1 MKRRHRVKVKES
13 TILVDGIRV
22 HYQRAGAGPALVLLH
37 GLVGSAKNWDRNIE
51 FLGRSRSV
59 YALDLANMGE
69 SERVPGLDAGL
80 EASADRVAAC
90 MDALGIAVADV
101 AGHSHGGSI
110 AMMLASRHPGRVRRL
125 VLFAPANPF
134 CDLARGLIRFYRTR
148 LGMWIARRLPSLPR
162 ALHATALSRMYGDP
176 RRVAPDALDG
186 YTRGLNLGSVEHVLG
201 IVRSWTDD
209 MTALRSSLA
218 GLRGLPTLLIW
229 GEKDRAVGVVSGRRL
244 AELLGARLIV
254 LPGVGHIPF
263 AELPEVCN
271 RAVGDWLRDP

>member
-1 MKRRHRVKVKES
+1 MAGNQYIS
-13 TILVDGIRV
+13 VDGVRIR
-22 HYQRAGAGPALVLLH
+22 YRSAGSGPALILVH
-37 GLVGSAKNWDRNIE
+37 GLVGSADNWLWNIDYWAQNAT
-51 FLGRSRSV
+51 V
-59 YALDLANMGE
+59 YSIDLANMGL
-69 SERVPGLDAGL
+69 SDRVLGLDAGQ
-80 EASADRVAAC
+80 AATADRLAGF
-90 MDALGIAVADV
+90 MDALGIDDADI
-101 AGHSHGGSI
+101 AGHSHGGAI
-110 AMMLASRHPGRVRRL
+110 AMMLAARHSKRVRRL